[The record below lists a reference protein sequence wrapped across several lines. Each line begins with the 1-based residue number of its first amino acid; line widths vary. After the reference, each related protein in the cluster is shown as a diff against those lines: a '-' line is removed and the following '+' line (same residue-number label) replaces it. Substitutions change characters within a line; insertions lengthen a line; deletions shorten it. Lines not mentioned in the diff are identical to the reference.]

1 VHNFPGCY
9 GQILLSLLG
18 DECCEIVGEARF
30 AKLRCKLL
38 QLLHGGLPVDVG
50 FQVERNV
57 ILFGQLLLVLA
68 WKWALNRFLVS
79 LSDRLDLRQVE

>member
-1 VHNFPGCY
+1 MHNFPGCDC
-9 GQILLSLLG
+9 QVLLSLLG
-18 DECCEIVGEARF
+18 DECSEIVCEARF
-30 AKLRCKLL
+30 TKLRCKLL
-38 QLLHGGLPVDVG
+38 QLLHGGLPVDVR

-79 LSDRLDLRQVE
+79 LPDRLDLRQVE

>member
-1 VHNFPGCY
+1 V
-9 GQILLSLLG
+9 
-18 DECCEIVGEARF
+18 R
-30 AKLRCKLL
+30 
-38 QLLHGGLPVDVG
+38 